1 VNIELS
7 QNTMTLYIRFSEIQE
22 DEKSRD
28 KLIEDIVW
36 MTTKMYDC
44 IIDDP
49 QIGIIYIP
57 SRLFSRIK
65 DNFD

>member
-1 VNIELS
+1 
-7 QNTMTLYIRFSEIQE
+7 
-22 DEKSRD
+22 
-28 KLIEDIVW
+28 
-36 MTTKMYDC
+36 MYDC

-65 DNFD
+65 DNFDWIEIVEYKDKWDFRIHDPSFQRWVTWLKRI